1 MKQELEVRQHNALTN
16 ARYEYTELQLDLLF
30 FLLSKLRKSNNTGVY
45 ELVIK
50 ELSEITGKR
59 YDYTYL
65 RKATEGMGSRMF
77 EVETDAQ
84 VLQLWMFRYVKY
96 LKGQGIIE
104 IKLSEEM
111 LPYLFDLKNNF
122 TSFELLSALRLTSKH
137 AKRIYTICSQWKDL
151 GETKKFDILELKR
164 KLGLVDEKGKEE
176 YTEITMFKK
185 FVLDVA
191 VRQINEHTD
200 LRISYELEKRVRSY
214 KNVVFKVELQAVD
227 MVATLP
233 DLGATAQPLPGVA
246 AHQVENA
253 GRLLAQLSIT
263 TPDLVTQI
271 LASPAHV
278 AACNK
283 FAHDLKTG
291 KYTKSHSLSGLLLTI
306 LGIKKVSNGPLF
318 DSSPKKRAQT
328 R

>member
-1 MKQELEVRQHNALTN
+1 MEQELEVRQHNALTN

-30 FLLSKLRKSNNTGVY
+30 FLLSKLRKNNTTGVY

-151 GETKKFDILELKR
+151 GETKKYDILDLKR
-164 KLGLVDEKGKEE
+164 MLGLVDEKGKEE

-200 LRISYELEKRVRSY
+200 LHISYQLEKRVRSY
-214 KNVVFKVELQAVD
+214 KNVVFKIELQAVD

-233 DLGATAQPLPGVA
+233 DLGATTQLLPGVA

-253 GRLLAQLSIT
+253 GRLLAQISIT
-263 TPDLVTQI
+263 TPELVAQI

-278 AACNK
+278 ATCNR

-291 KYTKSHSLSGLLLTI
+291 KHAKSHSLSGLLLTI
-306 LGIKKVSNGPLF
+306 LGIKKGSNGPLF
-318 DSSPKKRAQT
+318 DKPAKAR
-328 R
+328 